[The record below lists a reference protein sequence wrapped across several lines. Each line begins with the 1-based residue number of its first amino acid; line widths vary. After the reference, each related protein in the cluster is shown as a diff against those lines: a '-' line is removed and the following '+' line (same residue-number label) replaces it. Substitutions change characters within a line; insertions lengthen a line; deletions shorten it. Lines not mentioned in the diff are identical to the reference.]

1 MRCKQLN
8 ECLQSFKTKN
18 KKLRNILSKNSKD
31 RIKYSVPVVNLS
43 NNYLTKKECAQLKFG
58 LERSFVDKNKH
69 IKKI

>member
-1 MRCKQLN
+1 MRYKQLN

-43 NNYLTKKECAQLKFG
+43 NNYLTEKECAQLKFG